1 MAKLTRRTSRGI
13 TDGFLSNYKRDDL
26 IQKLGHIE
34 YGCEELAERICD
46 GVCRFREEAEDQME
60 MDSIC
65 EGCPVTQLMDLLE

>member
-34 YGCEELAERICD
+34 
-46 GVCRFREEAEDQME
+46 
-60 MDSIC
+60 
-65 EGCPVTQLMDLLE
+65 

>member
-13 TDGFLSNYKRDDL
+13 TDGFISGYKRDDL
-26 IQKLGHIE
+26 IQKLGALE
-34 YGCEELAERICD
+34 YGGEQLMEQVCD
-46 GVCRFREEAEDQME
+46 GVCRLREEAEDPME